1 MKTLTSAALL
11 LVVSNLCMAQKKE
24 TIPVKTRLRWMGY
37 LLLVFG
43 FFYIVPEEITVK
55 ILSAILEFLASV
67 YDYINQ
73 FI

>member
-1 MKTLTSAALL
+1 MNKNLKTH
-11 LVVSNLCMAQKKE
+11 QKE
-24 TIPVKTRLRWMGY
+24 TIPVKTRLRWIGY
-37 LLLVFG
+37 LLLIVG